1 MAADPNKLRG
11 ILPPIPT
18 PFEPGGALALDALA
32 DNLDAWNQQPLGGYV
47 VGGSNG
53 EFVLLDD
60 DERVA
65 VVRAARDSIP
75 ADRWLLAGAGTQS
88 TARTIDL
95 AERMVGAG
103 ADALLV
109 LPPSYYR
116 SQMTAQ
122 VLEEHFLAVA
132 ERASA
137 PVVLYNIPASTGIDI
152 PLETVLALARHPN
165 VIGIKDSG
173 GDITRLGAIC
183 QGAPSGFTVLAG
195 SAGFLLGALSVGAAG
210 AVSALANLAGPQLA
224 QLQGHFEAGEQDQ
237 ARRLQLRLIEPNRAV
252 TARYGVP
259 GLKAA
264 LDMIGLYGGPV
275 RGPLRPLGEAERQE
289 LRSILARA
297 DLVD

>member
-1 MAADPNKLRG
+1 M
-11 ILPPIPT
+11 
-18 PFEPGGALALDALA
+18 
-32 DNLDAWNQQPLGGYV
+32 
-47 VGGSNG
+47 
-53 EFVLLDD
+53 
-60 DERVA
+60 
-65 VVRAARDSIP
+65 RAARDSIP

-95 AERMVGAG
+95 AECMVGAG

-116 SQMTAQ
+116 SQMIAP
-122 VLEEHFLAVA
+122 VLEEHFVAVA
-132 ERASA
+132 ERASV

-152 PLETVLALARHPN
+152 PLETVLALAQHPN

-183 QGAPSGFTVLAG
+183 QGAPAGFTVLAG
-195 SAGFLLGALSVGAAG
+195 SAGFLLGALSVGAVG

-224 QLQGHFEAGEQDQ
+224 QLQDHFEAGERDQ

-252 TARYGVP
+252 TARFGVP

-275 RGPLRPLGEAERQE
+275 RGPLRPLGEVERQE